1 MVAECA
7 ASVRGHRVSDTMR
20 CPDSAS
26 NTGAQANMQVISV
39 TLDTSH
45 FEMSESNG
53 HVVAQANMRDIS
65 VTLDTSVTRPTLRCQ
80 RQTHKHSCPQ
90 RSLPNSLIG

>member
-53 HVVAQANMRDIS
+53 HVVAQANMRYIS

-80 RQTHKHSCPQ
+80 RQTQKI
-90 RSLPNSLIG
+90 L